1 MFDWKALTMYAFRE
15 TNRDFYE
22 LEITLTATKPTD
34 PPWEHTVRLNS
45 SNFATRHEFTVR
57 DMTLRVVER
66 WQAGFVFTVAG
77 SVCRLTH

>member
-1 MFDWKALTMYAFRE
+1 MYAFRE

-45 SNFATRHEFTVR
+45 SNFATRHEFIVR
-57 DMTLRVVER
+57 ET
-66 WQAGFVFTVAG
+66 
-77 SVCRLTH
+77 